1 VSCRFCIQ
9 GRLAW
14 SQQVDGKALDCALA
28 SLMIAVLSRLL
39 LGIAIPLSSRQVI
52 VLNSSILSDHEQSLS
67 DMVSDIL
74 ENAVSSRSMALTTA
88 WHCKREH
95 GSTEGYPSTSICAEL
110 VISKRPTP
118 CALGRKIVVRAPGPW
133 ERFLQQHPVPGQ

>member
-1 VSCRFCIQ
+1 
-9 GRLAW
+9 
-14 SQQVDGKALDCALA
+14 
-28 SLMIAVLSRLL
+28 MIAVLSRLL

-52 VLNSSILSDHEQSLS
+52 VLNSSILSDNEQSLS

-95 GSTEGYPSTSICAEL
+95 GSTEGYPEL
-110 VISKRPTP
+110 VISKRLTP